1 MDHKAVEMCNVNCE
15 VEERDPISDPAEE
28 KIATPA
34 QPLLD
39 IRESTQNR
47 CASREQERLAE
58 NTVSV
63 TGEV

>member
-1 MDHKAVEMCNVNCE
+1 MDHKAVEMCNVKCK
-15 VEERDPISDPAEE
+15 VEERDPVSDPAEE

-34 QPLLD
+34 QLSLH
-39 IRESTQNR
+39 IRESTQNQ
-47 CASREQERLAE
+47 CAFCEQERFAE

>member
-1 MDHKAVEMCNVNCE
+1 MDHKAVEMRNVNCE
-15 VEERDPISDPAEE
+15 VEERNPVSDPAEE

-34 QPLLD
+34 QPSLD
-39 IRESTQNR
+39 VRESTQNR
-47 CASREQERLAE
+47 CASCEQERFAE